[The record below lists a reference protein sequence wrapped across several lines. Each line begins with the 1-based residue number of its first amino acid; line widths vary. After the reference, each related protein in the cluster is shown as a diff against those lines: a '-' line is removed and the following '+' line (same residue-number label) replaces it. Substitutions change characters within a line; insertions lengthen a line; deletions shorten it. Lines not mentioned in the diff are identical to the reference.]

1 MKRELLRINRLS
13 DRYNRTR
20 KLENVSL
27 CILEGECVGFL
38 GLTYS
43 GKDLLV
49 DLLTGKIAEGNGKKD
64 IYLGGIQ
71 VKDWKEL
78 NGYIYRIHVENYQ
91 IDDWTVAEYL
101 GLVESG
107 GWGGLLRRG
116 RLEEEAQRDFQELDL
131 DFDVSCK
138 IKHLTE
144 LEKRILDLAKAYR
157 RGARIVVIE
166 DEFDGMS
173 RKDIEIFARSMH
185 RIIVGRMG
193 VIVSSHSN
201 LILSLLSDKYII
213 FRKGRIVKKCQRDYI
228 KSEEQLELYLLGG
241 DTLSGRTENDVE
253 KTRKG
258 NVIYCVSNLE
268 IKNGRKENLAFIRGE
283 VVTLIALDRRVKEK
297 VFMAL
302 SGRRSYEDAYYILN
316 GNYYATM
323 DCYELVKERVVSIS
337 ALGSKEEIFE
347 GMSVE
352 ENLMIPS
359 LEKISSLDYIKA
371 QKGIRKMTRANMLG
385 SLETMKA
392 GSLRIHEL
400 IQLTLERWLI
410 FNPKV
415 LILLEPFA
423 LCDVKDVGVVKN
435 YIKKFQEK
443 GTTVIIVNTRDEYI
457 EDISDRT
464 INIE

>member
-1 MKRELLRINRLS
+1 MKKELLRISHLS

-43 GKDLLV
+43 GKDLLI

-64 IYLGGIQ
+64 IFLGGVQ
-71 VKDWKEL
+71 MQDWKEL
-78 NGYIYRIHVENYQ
+78 NSYIYRIHEGNYQ

-107 GWGGLLRRG
+107 GWGGFLRRG
-116 RLEEEAQRDFQELDL
+116 SLEEEGKKDLQELDL

-144 LEKRILDLAKAYR
+144 LEKRILDLAKAYKR
-157 RGARIVVIE
+157 RAKIVVIE
-166 DEFDGMS
+166 DEFSGMS

-193 VIVSSHSN
+193 VIISSHSN
-201 LILSLLSDKYII
+201 LILSLLSDKYVF
-213 FRKGRIVKKCQRDYI
+213 FRKGRIVKKCQKDYI
-228 KSEEQLELYLLGG
+228 KSETQLELYLLGE
-241 DTLSGRTENDVE
+241 DRLSGRSENDGG
-253 KTRKG
+253 KARKG
-258 NVIYCVSNLE
+258 NVIYCVNNLE
-268 IKNGRKENLAFIRGE
+268 IKNGRKENFTFIKGE
-283 VVTLIALDRRVKEK
+283 IVTLIALDRRIKEK

-302 SGRRSYEDAYYILN
+302 SGRRTYEDAYYVLN
-316 GNYYATM
+316 GNHFAAM

-337 ALGSKEEIFE
+337 ALGSKEEILE
-347 GMSVE
+347 EMSVE

-359 LEKISSLDYIKA
+359 LEKLSSFDYIKA
-371 QKGIRKMTRANMLG
+371 QKGIRKMTLANMLG
-385 SLETMKA
+385 SMETVKA
-392 GSLRIHEL
+392 GYLRMHEL

-435 YIKKFQEK
+435 YLKKFQEK
-443 GTTVIIVNTRDEYI
+443 GTTIIIVNTRDEYI
-457 EDISDRT
+457 EDISDRI
-464 INIE
+464 INIG